1 MTWDRATKQARLV
14 WHKIFQPTPKDPLNF
29 EETIEE
35 TLLGLKARFRVRE
48 VRYDPFQMA
57 ATAQRLTRAGLNMVE
72 FNQTIPNLTTAS
84 QNLYELI
91 KGQNLIVYEDD
102 AIRTAISRAVA
113 QENTRGWKIAKDKTS
128 SRIDIVVALAM
139 AALGAVQKGG
149 LGHVWVNG
157 YRVGSDGKLINH
169 PIPPC
174 AAGTATNRAST
185 SASSPRRTYTST
197 RWCSTSHCSEASDDQ
212 CRSVSHG

>member
-1 MTWDRATKQARLV
+1 MVTWDRATKQARLV
-14 WHKIFQPTPKDPLNF
+14 WHRIFQPTPKDPLNF

-91 KGQNLIVYEDD
+91 KGQNIIVYEDD
-102 AIRTAISRAVA
+102 AIRTAISRAIA

-169 PIPPC
+169 PHRPM
-174 AAGTATNRAST
+174 RSRD
-185 SASSPRRTYTST
+185 SDEPRINFRFVT
-197 RWCSTSHCSEASDDQ
+197 EADLHEHKVMLDKPLF
-212 CRSVSHG
+212 GGK